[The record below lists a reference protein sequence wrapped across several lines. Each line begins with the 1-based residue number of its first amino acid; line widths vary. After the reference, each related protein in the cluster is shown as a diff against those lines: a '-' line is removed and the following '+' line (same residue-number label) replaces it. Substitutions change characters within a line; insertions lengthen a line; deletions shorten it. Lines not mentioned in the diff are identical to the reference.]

1 MSGGRRQRTGRLGEM
16 AARRHLE
23 SQGYAVRGVN
33 VRVGRGEIDI
43 VADEGGDVVFVEVR
57 TRRGGGL
64 GTPEESITAGKRG
77 RMMEAAMRYLQ
88 ETGEDGRSWRIDV
101 VAVELDKG
109 RDVIKHLR
117 VIRDAVE
124 GD

>member
-1 MSGGRRQRTGRLGEM
+1 MSGRRQRTGRLGEA

-23 SQGYAVRGVN
+23 AQGYAVRGVN

-57 TRRGGGL
+57 TRRGGLL
-64 GTPEESITAGKRG
+64 GTPEESITAHKRA
-77 RMMEAAMRYLQ
+77 RMAEAAQRYLQ

-101 VAVELDKG
+101 VAVELDG
-109 RDVIKHLR
+109 RRDRVMRLR

>member
-1 MSGGRRQRTGRLGEM
+1 MSGGRQRTGRLGEA

-23 SQGYAVRGVN
+23 AQGYAVRGVN

-57 TRRGGGL
+57 TRRGGRL
-64 GTPEESITAGKRG
+64 GTPEESITAGKRA
-77 RMMEAAMRYLQ
+77 RMAEAAQRYLQ
-88 ETGEDGRSWRIDV
+88 EMGEDARSWRIDV
-101 VAVELDKG
+101 VAVELDGG
-109 RDVIKHLR
+109 RDNIRRLR

-124 GD
+124 GE

>member
-1 MSGGRRQRTGRLGEM
+1 MSGRRQRTGRLGEA

-23 SQGYAVRGVN
+23 AQGYAVRGVN

-57 TRRGGGL
+57 TRRGRGL
-64 GTPEESITAGKRG
+64 GTPEESITTGKRA
-77 RMMEAAMRYLQ
+77 RMMEAAHRYLQ
-88 ETGEDGRSWRIDV
+88 ETGEEGRSWRIDV
-101 VAVELDKG
+101 VAVELDGG
-109 RDVIKHLR
+109 RDNIRRLR

-124 GD
+124 GE

>member
-1 MSGGRRQRTGRLGEM
+1 MSERRQRTGRLGEA

-23 SQGYAVRGVN
+23 AQGYAVRGVN

-57 TRRGGGL
+57 TRRGRGL
-64 GTPEESITAGKRG
+64 GTPEESITAGKRA
-77 RMMEAAMRYLQ
+77 RMAEAAQRYLQ

-101 VAVELDKG
+101 VAVELDGG
-109 RDVIKHLR
+109 RDNIRRLR
-117 VIRDAVE
+117 VIKDAVE
-124 GD
+124 GE

>member
-1 MSGGRRQRTGRLGEM
+1 MNGRRQRTGRLGEA

-23 SQGYAVRGVN
+23 AQGYAVRGVN

-64 GTPEESITAGKRG
+64 GTPEESITAGKRA
-77 RMMEAAMRYLQ
+77 RMAEAAQRYLQ
-88 ETGEDGRSWRIDV
+88 ETREDGRSWRIDV
-101 VAVELDKG
+101 VAVELDRG
-109 RDVIKHLR
+109 RDRVVRLR

-124 GD
+124 GE

>member
-1 MSGGRRQRTGRLGEM
+1 MSGRRQRTGRLGEA

-23 SQGYAVRGVN
+23 AQGYAVRGVN

-57 TRRGGGL
+57 TRRGRGL
-64 GTPEESITAGKRG
+64 GTPEESITTGKRA
-77 RMMEAAMRYLQ
+77 RMAEAAQRYLQ
-88 ETGEDGRSWRIDV
+88 ETGEYGRSWRTDV
-101 VAVELDKG
+101 VAVELDRG
-109 RDVIKHLR
+109 RDRVARLR

-124 GD
+124 GE

>member
-1 MSGGRRQRTGRLGEM
+1 MSGRRQRTGRLGEA

-57 TRRGGGL
+57 TKRGGLL
-64 GTPEESITAGKRG
+64 GTPEESITASKRA
-77 RMMEAAMRYLQ
+77 RMAEAAQRYLQ
-88 ETGEDGRSWRIDV
+88 ATGEDGRSWRIDV
-101 VAVELDKG
+101 VAVELDGG
-109 RDVIKHLR
+109 RDRVARLR

-124 GD
+124 GE